1 MDLIKN
7 GKLLRELRISASMT
21 QKQVADILGI
31 QPKTVSKWETGKG
44 FPDVSVISQLAD
56 IFGVSEK
63 ILLEGSFVK
72 NKPEPGNLKRIR
84 FYVCPC
90 CGGTLYGTGESQ
102 VMCCGKFLKPLE
114 SQKSHHDHLFKLT
127 VIEND
132 FYIEFNSE
140 MTKEHYIGFVAYVR
154 MDRVLFIRLYPE
166 QEPAIRFPAMYG
178 GTLYYY
184 CTKHGLFECK
194 WKDLSR

>member
-7 GKLLRELRISASMT
+7 GKLLRDLRASKSMT
-21 QKQVADILGI
+21 QKQVADILGV

-44 FPDVSVISQLAD
+44 FPDVSVISKLAD

-63 ILLEGSFVK
+63 ILLEGSLVK
-72 NKPEPGNLKRIR
+72 NRPEPGNLKRIR

-90 CGGTLYGTGESQ
+90 CGSTLYGTGESK
-102 VMCCGKFLKPLE
+102 VICCGKFLEPLKP
-114 SQKSHHDHLFKLT
+114 QKSDKEHLSA
-127 VIEND
+127 VSHIEND
-132 FYIEFNSE
+132 FYIEFNCE

-166 QEPAIRFPAMYG
+166 QEPAVRFPAMYG

-194 WKDLSR
+194 GKDLK